1 MPEIS
6 PLRPGDPPQ
15 IGRYTL
21 TGRIGVGGQ
30 GTVYHAVDPSR
41 QPVAVKWI
49 RPDLTGD
56 IAGAQRFLREVA
68 AAKRVAA
75 FCTAQ
80 VLDTGVEYDRP
91 YIVSEFIDGPSLQQS
106 IATSGPIRGNAL
118 SRLAV
123 GTATALAAIHRA
135 GIVHRDLKPPNV
147 IIGPDGPRVI
157 DFGISRALDTT
168 SSLTSVP
175 IGTPAYM
182 APEQFLNQDIG
193 PAADMF
199 AWAGTIVF
207 AASGSAPFGNQ
218 SLPAVINRILN
229 AQPDIRDIEGRLRDV
244 VASCLDKDPAR
255 RPSAQQVIDALIEQ
269 SAPEPAPQSTHESA
283 RDAVPETAPE
293 PAESARGTAPE
304 PAESTPGTVP
314 EPAPPAPAGEAPAEE
329 PDRTE
334 SPETTTEPSP
344 APGQVG
350 VNAATTDAATDAATD
365 PATDPATGAATDAFT
380 DAATDAGGRAGRP
393 AAKVVAAVCAAVAA
407 VAAAVFVLPQGED
420 PGVRAVRAHT
430 SLPGSPPASAL
441 TVVPVGQAN
450 LTPATDATPVT
461 SPSAPRPQ
469 GTSGKSGGT
478 TGGGTT
484 FQRKSEPR
492 PGSGPRPPSARDGA
506 VPTTGLVG
514 RELSGVSA
522 VLHEHPSDPVA
533 VAAYRVTDAKGRL
546 RGLYTRSSPGAKFRK
561 WTGYFQV
568 EVSPDGRYAAGLP
581 TEFTD
586 GYDSV
591 DVIDLET
598 GDVRKTLTVRQ
609 PLQGTNI
616 QWSRDGRRILL
627 TLIMFTG
634 STEVTSKGFIVAEV
648 GEPKARVVTVA
659 DPAIAHSTFTWDARD
674 KGVVALT
681 GTGGTRGIRFFSAA
695 GTAVRDMAAGAVA
708 ETVRADEV
716 GVLFAPSRRSF
727 LTACAGPAR
736 TYCVWDAAT
745 GRELR
750 RFTAN
755 CQYVYAWFGDEHVV
769 CQATGDGDDDAIVVA
784 GLNGQTVR
792 TILTA
797 DDATMERK
805 LEISFQFRY
814 S

>member
-1 MPEIS
+1 M
-6 PLRPGDPPQ
+6 
-15 IGRYTL
+15 
-21 TGRIGVGGQ
+21 GGQ
-30 GTVYHAVDPSR
+30 GTVYHAVDPSG

-91 YIVSEFIDGPSLQQS
+91 FIVSEFIDGPSLQQS
-106 IATSGPIRGNAL
+106 VATSGPIRGNAL

-207 AASGSAPFGNQ
+207 AASGSGAFGNQ

-229 AQPDIRDIEGRLRDV
+229 AQPEIRDIEGRLRDV

-269 SAPEPAPQSTHESA
+269 SAPEPAPESTSGSA
-283 RDAVPETAPE
+283 RESVRETAPE
-293 PAESARGTAPE
+293 PVESAPGTAPSLVQRARGTAPE
-304 PAESTPGTVP
+304 S
-314 EPAPPAPAGEAPAEE
+314 APPAAAGAASTAASAQE
-329 PDRTE
+329 PDRADR
-334 SPETTTEPSP
+334 PETTTEPSP
-344 APGQVG
+344 APGPVG
-350 VNAATTDAATDAATD
+350 VVAA
-365 PATDPATGAATDAFT
+365 PT
-380 DAATDAGGRAGRP
+380 DAATDAGTNAAMDALTDVTDAADTDGHPGRP

-407 VAAAVFVLPQGED
+407 VAAAVLVLPQGED
-420 PGVRAVRAHT
+420 PGVGAARAHT

-441 TVVPVGQAN
+441 AVVPAGQAN
-450 LTPATDATPVT
+450 PTPATDATPVT
-461 SPSAPRPQ
+461 SPSDPRPQ
-469 GTSGKSGGT
+469 GTSGKSGGAA
-478 TGGGTT
+478 GGGTT

-492 PGSGPRPPSARDGA
+492 PGSGPRSPSARDEA
-506 VPTTGLVG
+506 VPTTGLAG
-514 RELSGVSA
+514 RELPGVSA
-522 VLHEHPSDPVA
+522 VLHEHPDDPVA
-533 VAAYRVTDAKGRL
+533 VAAYRVTDAKGRPQA
-546 RGLYTRSSPGAKFRK
+546 LYTRSSPGAKFRK

-598 GDVRKTLTVRQ
+598 GEVRRTLTVRQ

-616 QWSRDGRRILL
+616 QWSRDGRRVLL

-634 STEVTSKGFIVAEV
+634 STEVTSKGFVMVEV

-681 GTGGTRGIRFFSAA
+681 GTGGARGIRFFDRA
-695 GTAVRDMAAGAVA
+695 GTAVRDMAVGAVA
-708 ETVRADEV
+708 DTVRADEV
-716 GVLFAPSRRSF
+716 GVLFAPSRRSL

-736 TYCVWDAAT
+736 TYCVWDADT

-750 RFTAN
+750 RFTAG

-792 TILTA
+792 TVLTA
-797 DDATMERK
+797 DDTTMGRR
-805 LEISFQFRY
+805 LEVSFQFRY